1 MPGHPA
7 VDCAETVSLKK
18 GLLSVVLTPLSV
30 ALTPLSVAL
39 TPFVVASNSWQM
51 SSCSPAGGRGVIDVC
66 FRR

>member
-18 GLLSVVLTPLSV
+18 GLLSVV
-30 ALTPLSVAL
+30 LTPLSVAL